1 MPSCKCFICFNFA
14 LLTGYSMHTTILRE
28 LDSIEQTL
36 GRIGPA
42 VSIFGSARIA
52 PGSAVYA
59 LAYDIAERLSNLGY
73 TVISGGGPG
82 IMRAANEGASA
93 GASQSIG
100 FNIAL
105 PFETLDA
112 TYQDISLVFD
122 NFITRKLAF
131 AKCSHAFVVMP
142 GGMGTLDELFEML
155 TLIQTRKMAKVPVIL
170 VGSQF
175 WNGLLEW
182 MRENLESSGLINPG
196 ELGDIEL
203 LDHADAV
210 CASIGSRIP
219 LIAPEN
225 ARAA

>member
-1 MPSCKCFICFNFA
+1 
-14 LLTGYSMHTTILRE
+14 MHTTILKE
-28 LDSIEQTL
+28 LDSIEETL
-36 GRIGPA
+36 GCIGTA

-52 PGSAVYA
+52 PESEVFL
-59 LAYDIAERLSNLGY
+59 LAYQIAKRLSNQGY

-93 GASQSIG
+93 GATQTLG

-105 PFETLDA
+105 PFEPLDD

-131 AKCSHAFVVMP
+131 AKCSSAFVVMP

-155 TLIQTRKMAKVPVIL
+155 TLMQTRKIAKVPVIL

-175 WNGLLEW
+175 WHGLLGW
-182 MRENLESSGLINPG
+182 MRESLERSGLIKPG
-196 ELGDIEL
+196 ELGEIQV
-203 LDHADAV
+203 LDDADAV
-210 CASIGSRIP
+210 SAFIGSQVP
-219 LIAPEN
+219 LIALQN

>member
-1 MPSCKCFICFNFA
+1 
-14 LLTGYSMHTTILRE
+14 MHATILRE

-36 GRIGPA
+36 GCIGTA

-52 PGSAVYA
+52 PESEEFR
-59 LAYDIAERLSNLGY
+59 LAYDIAERLSNQGY

-82 IMRAANEGASA
+82 IMRAANEGARA
-93 GASQSIG
+93 GASLTVG

-105 PFETLDA
+105 PFEPLDD
-112 TYQDISLVFD
+112 TYQDIALVFD

-131 AKCSHAFVVMP
+131 AKCSSAFIVMP

-155 TLIQTRKMAKVPVIL
+155 TLMQTRKMAKVPVIL

-175 WNGLLEW
+175 WNGLLGW
-182 MRENLESSGLINPG
+182 MRERLEQSGLINPG
-196 ELGDIEL
+196 ELGEISVLDDAEAVAVFIE
-203 LDHADAV
+203 
-210 CASIGSRIP
+210 SQIP
-219 LIAPEN
+219 LIALPN

>member
-1 MPSCKCFICFNFA
+1 
-14 LLTGYSMHTTILRE
+14 MHATILKE

-36 GRIGPA
+36 GCIGTA

-52 PGSAVYA
+52 PENEVFR
-59 LAYDIAERLSNLGY
+59 LAYDIAERLSNQGY

-93 GASQSIG
+93 GASLTAG

-105 PFETLDA
+105 PFEPLDD
-112 TYQDISLVFD
+112 TYQDISLVFN

-131 AKCSHAFVVMP
+131 AKCSRAFIVMP

-155 TLIQTRKMAKVPVIL
+155 TLMQTRKMAKVPVIL

-175 WNGLLEW
+175 WNGLLGW
-182 MRENLESSGLINPG
+182 MRERLEQSGLINPG
-196 ELGDIEL
+196 E
-203 LDHADAV
+203 
-210 CASIGSRIP
+210 
-219 LIAPEN
+219 
-225 ARAA
+225 

>member
-1 MPSCKCFICFNFA
+1 
-14 LLTGYSMHTTILRE
+14 MHATILRE

-36 GRIGPA
+36 GCIGTA

-52 PGSAVYA
+52 PEREEFR
-59 LAYDIAERLSNLGY
+59 LAYDIAERLSNQGY

-93 GASQSIG
+93 GASLTVG

-105 PFETLDA
+105 PFEPLDD
-112 TYQDISLVFD
+112 TYQDIALVFD

-131 AKCSHAFVVMP
+131 AKCSSAFIVMP

-155 TLIQTRKMAKVPVIL
+155 TLMQTRKMAKVPVIL

-175 WNGLLEW
+175 WNGLLGW
-182 MRENLESSGLINPG
+182 MRERLEQSGLINPG
-196 ELGDIEL
+196 ELGEISVLDDAEAVAVFIE
-203 LDHADAV
+203 
-210 CASIGSRIP
+210 SQIP
-219 LIAPEN
+219 LIALPN

>member
-1 MPSCKCFICFNFA
+1 
-14 LLTGYSMHTTILRE
+14 MHTTILKE

-36 GRIGPA
+36 GCIGTA

-52 PGSAVYA
+52 PGSEVYR
-59 LAYDIAERLSNLGY
+59 LAYRIAERLSNQGY

-93 GASQSIG
+93 GSTVTVG

-105 PFETLDA
+105 PFEPLDD

-131 AKCSHAFVVMP
+131 AKCSSAFIVMP

-155 TLIQTRKMAKVPVIL
+155 TLMQTRKMAKVPVIL

-175 WNGLLEW
+175 WGGLLRW
-182 MRENLESSGLINPG
+182 MQESLEGSGLINPG
-196 ELGDIEL
+196 ELSEIEV
-203 LDHADAV
+203 LDDAEAV
-210 CASIGSRIP
+210 SAFIGSHIP
-219 LIAPEN
+219 LFASRN
-225 ARAA
+225 ARSA